1 MAGEEDNDHRNVTTR
16 NEPSFAAQP
25 FNSDNSIEVALY
37 HQALSLHKSLS
48 PFSLRHLFRFS
59 VFPAFCYCTTNGFS
73 IRYRK
78 GGPMDLMKLDR
89 DPTQPAT
96 NRPAH
101 EGKRKLT
108 KGRGRR
114 RRRSRG
120 GQGRQGHASL
130 RLMERKEWKAR
141 EKTTREKAANDWWGD
156 VRRKSGLVK

>member
-89 DPTQPAT
+89 DPTQPAM

-101 EGKRKLT
+101 EVEKENSR
-108 KGRGRR
+108 
-114 RRRSRG
+114 RG
-120 GQGRQGHASL
+120 GGEGGGGAEEGKDGKDTHR
-130 RLMERKEWKAR
+130 
-141 EKTTREKAANDWWGD
+141 
-156 VRRKSGLVK
+156 